1 MMNVLDRLKQSGV
14 VPVVVLDN
22 AKDAAPTA
30 KALLAGSV
38 DVMEI
43 TFRTAAGNYV
53 AVLTAN
59 GLDLYKQDMTRTAR
73 LDATQSATAVVMRMD
88 GTALLLSGG
97 TGRKFIP

>member
-1 MMNVLDRLKQSGV
+1 MYKAGNSCTVVTVSPSGEELGSSSYTEEILDS
-14 VPVVVLDN
+14 
-22 AKDAAPTA
+22 
-30 KALLAGSV
+30 S
-38 DVMEI
+38 
-43 TFRTAAGNYV
+43 AAGNYV

>member
-43 TFRTAAGNYV
+43 TFRTRRSAIIRNS
-53 AVLTAN
+53 
-59 GLDLYKQDMTRTAR
+59 KISRTTMGPR
-73 LDATQSATAVVMRMD
+73 IIR
-88 GTALLLSGG
+88 
-97 TGRKFIP
+97 RRP